1 MRHGA
6 MGHNSLM
13 ANAAKSHHPLLG
25 DENRCKSASDR
36 RARTA
41 VTQGQEGERV
51 EDGDTERDPA
61 QVLTWVGESTGAYG
75 CCQTKVT
82 VNPCGNGP
90 EVPTAPLGEDRAPH
104 TLPGPPC
111 TLGFWGDP
119 GGQAPAGG
127 AASLPLQPQV
137 MHLLQHRGSQGGGA
151 PAVPV
156 RE

>member
-111 TLGFWGDP
+111 TLGFSRGPWGAGTCRGSRLPPPRAP
-119 GGQAPAGG
+119 GDAPAP
-127 AASLPLQPQV
+127 APRVTSR
-137 MHLLQHRGSQGGGA
+137 RGPGRPSA
-151 PAVPV
+151 
-156 RE
+156 